1 MKNELGIRWVQRLTI
16 LCFGLVLAVPLVFMN
31 HKKDQVSA
39 IDNRNLTELP
49 ETMATRT
56 GRAQFA
62 SYLED
67 RIGFRTEMIT
77 ADTMI
82 NDTLF
87 HVMEHPTYT
96 YGKDDWV
103 FLKVPYEWSINYPYI
118 SAYCYLVEAVM
129 DYCEEQDITFQYWL
143 NPSKMRIYD
152 EYMPDG
158 VHMKWAEAEYLLEYL
173 EELQV
178 PYTWTADCLKQ
189 ASEDT
194 LVYNKQYDAGH
205 WNDTGA
211 FLGNQT
217 LIQDLI
223 DRGVDIEPLDEAAFS
238 KKEITYETLPVSF
251 FPIHDT
257 TIKYERKEPQAEVD
271 PSYNDTVELDPAHPE
286 FIRYVNEQNPDAP
299 KLLLFRGSYMDGREY
314 FLSDTFSE
322 LTAVESYGNIRNFR
336 YYIDLFQPDV
346 VVFEC
351 AEYVINEEMFPYEV
365 LYEGIGEE

>member
-1 MKNELGIRWVQRLTI
+1 MENKSGIRWIQRATI
-16 LCFGLVLAVPLVFMN
+16 LCFALIIAVPLAFMN
-31 HKKDQVSA
+31 HKAKQVST

-49 ETMATRT
+49 DTMATRI

-67 RIGFRTEMIT
+67 RIGFRSQMIT
-77 ADTMI
+77 ADTVL

-103 FLKVPYEWSINYPYI
+103 FLKIPYEWSVNYQYLD
-118 SAYCYLVEAVM
+118 AYCYLVEAMM
-129 DYCEEQDITFQYWL
+129 DYCEERGITFQYWL

-152 EYMPDG
+152 AYMPDG
-158 VHMKWAEAEYLLEYL
+158 VHMKWAEADQLLKTL
-173 EELQV
+173 EQRQI
-178 PYTWTADCLKQ
+178 PYTWTADCLKR
-189 ASEDT
+189 ASEET

-211 FLGNQT
+211 FLGNQE
-217 LIQDLI
+217 LVQDLI
-223 DRGVDIEPLDEAAFS
+223 ERGVEIEPLEEEAFS
-238 KKEITYETLPVSF
+238 KREETYRTLPVSY
-251 FPIHDT
+251 FPISDT
-257 TIKYERKEPQAEVD
+257 TIKYERKNPEAEVD
-271 PSYNDTVELDPAHPE
+271 HSYDETVELDEAHPE
-286 FIRYVNEQNPDAP
+286 FIRYVNEQKPDAP

-336 YYIDLFQPDV
+336 YYIDLFQPDI

-351 AEYVINEEMFPYEV
+351 AEYVINEGMFPYEI
-365 LYEGIGEE
+365 LYGGIEGN